1 MAAADLRFGNCERQY
16 SLRGNANDLSP
27 HGRQSPEMARIFN
40 DLHLDVVT
48 LANNHMYDAGPDAL
62 VDTRDLME
70 QMGIAATGAGRD
82 LAEARKPA
90 FVEKNG
96 IKVAFLGYC
105 SVLPAGGIAGPGKVG
120 IAPLR
125 AEAHYDTRGAN
136 SPVRVISFPH
146 EGDMKNIVA
155 DIKAAKEQADL
166 VMVGV
171 HWGIIHL
178 PRVLADYQITAGHAM
193 IDAGADMVLGH
204 HAHVPK
210 GIEMYKGK
218 AIFYSLSNFC
228 MTKPF
233 PMDDWSVPPYVLGSK
248 RSVTYLDPDYPLLP
262 YGTDSKR
269 TLMAKA
275 VLTKDGVKEVRFV
288 PMMINTNYQPE
299 VLRKGD
305 PRFDDAVRYMDWASE
320 GLDHRFVVDGD
331 DVVVEAAGVP
341 VGAK

>member
-1 MAAADLRFGNCERQY
+1 
-16 SLRGNANDLSP
+16 
-27 HGRQSPEMARIFN
+27 
-40 DLHLDVVT
+40 VT
-48 LANNHMYDAGPDAL
+48 LANNHMYDAGPEAL
-62 VDTRDLME
+62 LDTRALME
-70 QMGIAATGAGRD
+70 EMGIAATGAGKD

-90 FVEKNG
+90 IVEKRG
-96 IKVAFLGYC
+96 VKVAFLGYC
-105 SVLPAGGIAGPGKVG
+105 SVLPQGGIAGPHKVG

-125 AEAHYDTRGAN
+125 AEAHYDTRGPH

-146 EGDMKNIVA
+146 AGDMKNILS
-155 DIKAAKEQADL
+155 DIAEAKEQADI

-178 PRVLADYQITAGHAM
+178 PRVIADYQITAAHAM
-193 IDAGADMVLGH
+193 IDGGADMVLGH

-248 RSVTYLDPDYPLLP
+248 RSVTELDPNYPLLP

-275 VLTKDGVKEVRFV
+275 ILTKEGVKQVSFV
-288 PMMINTNYQPE
+288 PMMINTSYQPE
-299 VLRKGD
+299 VLHQGD
-305 PRFDDAVRYMDWASE
+305 PRFDDQVRYLDWASE
-320 GLDHRFVVDGD
+320 GFSHEFRVVGD
-331 DVVVEAAGVP
+331 DVIIESGEIP
-341 VGAK
+341 SFK

>member
-1 MAAADLRFGNCERQY
+1 
-16 SLRGNANDLSP
+16 
-27 HGRQSPEMARIFN
+27 
-40 DLHLDVVT
+40 
-48 LANNHMYDAGPDAL
+48 
-62 VDTRDLME
+62 
-70 QMGIAATGAGRD
+70 
-82 LAEARKPA
+82 
-90 FVEKNG
+90 
-96 IKVAFLGYC
+96 
-105 SVLPAGGIAGPGKVG
+105 
-120 IAPLR
+120 
-125 AEAHYDTRGAN
+125 
-136 SPVRVISFPH
+136 
-146 EGDMKNIVA
+146 
-155 DIKAAKEQADL
+155 
-166 VMVGV
+166 
-171 HWGIIHL
+171 
-178 PRVLADYQITAGHAM
+178 VLADYQITAGHAM